1 MNEKMIDLKI
11 FNLGCFLQ
19 DQVMPKQLKKLRQ
32 HNLVQLY
39 IEAAVIY
46 CYRWSTWLNPS
57 FAEAHYRL
65 GRLFQKQQKWQ
76 KAATA
81 FEQATKSGCSK
92 LADAYCNLGRVLFKL
107 ERYEESIVALK
118 QAIELAPEQYW
129 YYRVLGDVWS
139 EKGGL
144 AEGIKNYQIAS
155 QKQISQTH
163 PHVMLNLPTK
173 QKLSAPNFII
183 IGQPKCGTSSL
194 YSYLTQHPQILPA
207 IEKEIRFWSF
217 KPNFEKGLDWYL
229 AHFPAIASEQGL
241 ITGEA
246 TPGYLDSQ
254 PAADSLLQEFPH
266 MKLIVVLRNP
276 IDRALSHYY
285 MCTRQS
291 RDKRSLEKAIL
302 SGVEVRH
309 KKSYLNLFNNFK
321 TSSYLKRSQYIES
334 LSRWMKLFPK
344 QQFLII
350 KSEDFFAEPGTT
362 VNQVFQFLGVE
373 PYQLQAYAN
382 KTKNSYPPI
391 SQSMRQTL
399 NDYFR
404 PFNQQLEEYL
414 DRKFDWDC

>member
-1 MNEKMIDLKI
+1 MNQKMIDVQV

-19 DQVMPKQLKKLRQ
+19 DQLLPKQLKKLRQ

-65 GRLFQKQQKWQ
+65 ARLFQKQKKWQ

-92 LADAYCNLGRVLFKL
+92 LADAHCNLGRVLFKL
-107 ERYEESIVALK
+107 ERYEESIVALNK
-118 QAIELAPEQYW
+118 AIELAPEEYW
-129 YYRVLGDVWS
+129 YYRILGDVWS

-155 QKQISQTH
+155 QKQIRNTH
-163 PHVMLNLPTK
+163 PHVMLKLPTE
-173 QKLSAPNFII
+173 QHLSAPNFII

-246 TPGYLDSQ
+246 TPGYLDSP

-276 IDRALSHYY
+276 VDRALSHYY

-302 SGVEVRH
+302 SGIKDVNN
-309 KKSYLNLFNNFK
+309 KSYLNLFNNCK
-321 TSSYLKRSQYIES
+321 ISSYLKRSQYIEN
-334 LSRWMKLFPK
+334 LSRWMELFSK
-344 QQFLII
+344 EQFLII
-350 KSEDFFAEPGTT
+350 KSEDLFAEPATII
-362 VNQVFQFLGVE
+362 NQVFNFLGVE
-373 PYQLQAYAN
+373 PYELQVYSN

-391 SQSMRQTL
+391 SPSMRQTL